1 MKLSGDNGW
10 SWRTRG
16 RASGGIIANAKA
28 KTSLHASLVVA
39 ARVWKSFSL
48 FIFYDYFTTFI
59 VRSSWSC
66 LRIGHSFVVVI
77 HNFHCGTLHCVF
89 GTGSAWCDGRFWV
102 DWYLGDDCGDFLIS
116 FIEQATGRENIHCA
130 TCRLRNIDNSPFSD
144 NHHMLITG
152 LFISMYS
159 RFYYSLC
166 FSLWQ
171 GRTAYISIV

>member
-66 LRIGHSFVVVI
+66 IVLVLVTVLWS
-77 HNFHCGTLHCVF
+77 
-89 GTGSAWCDGRFWV
+89 
-102 DWYLGDDCGDFLIS
+102 S
-116 FIEQATGRENIHCA
+116 FITPIVARCIVFSGRDLHDVMGAFGSIGIWATIAAIFWFLSLSKRRGGK
-130 TCRLRNIDNSPFSD
+130 T
-144 NHHMLITG
+144 
-152 LFISMYS
+152 FIVQPGGYV
-159 RFYYSLC
+159 
-166 FSLWQ
+166 
-171 GRTAYISIV
+171 ISITLLSAIIIIC

>member
-1 MKLSGDNGW
+1 MKLSGDNEW

-66 LRIGHSFVVVI
+66 IVLVLVTVLWS
-77 HNFHCGTLHCVF
+77 
-89 GTGSAWCDGRFWV
+89 
-102 DWYLGDDCGDFLIS
+102 S
-116 FIEQATGRENIHCA
+116 FITPIVARCIVFSGRDLLDVMGAFGSIGIWATIAAIFWFLSLSKRRGGK
-130 TCRLRNIDNSPFSD
+130 T
-144 NHHMLITG
+144 
-152 LFISMYS
+152 FIVQPGGYV
-159 RFYYSLC
+159 
-166 FSLWQ
+166 
-171 GRTAYISIV
+171 ISITLLSAIIIIC